1 VSEIKQPV
9 LTVVNGKLVVWR
21 FPACDSIVVTCY
33 FSGIPVR
40 ADVES
45 PDDELGDDDVQH
57 EKQVVLEKVATLDN
71 QTNVPSD
78 TFVLM
83 EGLKKEFMDSSCCKK
98 QADIKVK
105 LAVKDLNL
113 SVKAGE
119 IFGLLGPN
127 GAGKTTA
134 MNVFTGDMTPTEGR
148 VCCFSLPV
156 PITWCNHL
164 FVKF

>member
-1 VSEIKQPV
+1 MQ
-9 LTVVNGKLVVWR
+9 
-21 FPACDSIVVTCY
+21 FPACDCTTVSCY
-33 FSGIPVR
+33 FSGSPVR
-40 ADVES
+40 SDVES
-45 PDDELGDDDVQH
+45 PNDDLGDDDVKH
-57 EKQVVLEKVATLDN
+57 EKQVVLERVAAIDN
-71 QTNVPSD
+71 QSDMSAD

-83 EGLKKEFMDSSCCKK
+83 EGLKKEFMDNPCCKK

-105 LAVKDLNL
+105 VAVQDLHL

-148 VCCFSLPV
+148 VRCLA
-156 PITWCNHL
+156 L
-164 FVKF
+164 L